1 MPADPIEH
9 VVVLILENQSFDR
22 MVGLIPGVD
31 GVDLSKLR
39 TNPNSA
45 AGTQVTQNPSS
56 QARMDFDPPHDYDD
70 VVAQIT
76 DAGVPCAGFVDT
88 FLKSNSK
95 GDPNEI
101 MAYYDSGTLPA
112 LENLAMSFVICD
124 RWFSSVPGPT
134 WPNRFF
140 VHSGTSLGHI
150 DMPSIVHFDPAIHLY
165 NQATVFERIS
175 EAGKRWLIYFE
186 DFAQTTLMTRQLPFA
201 ANYRYMRSFEAD
213 CNDAAN
219 FPDYVFLEPKYFW
232 PGQNDQH
239 PTSDI
244 RRGDALIAQV
254 YNAIRQNEALWNST
268 LLVVL
273 YDEHGGFYDHVNP
286 REPAHLAKAVP
297 PDANVT
303 PEGFSFNSFGA
314 RVPAL
319 LISPWLDAGVLHG
332 IYDHTSLL
340 KYLTAKWSLG
350 ALGNRTAAANNF
362 ADELVWRSSPRTN
375 APSSLIAMQM
385 PEDPKPT
392 DLSEH
397 QQALVS
403 YSRYL
408 ESKLAAAA
416 PAGPAREAALA
427 QVGSRLLQ
435 SVEDVTQHGD
445 VAAERLR
452 LYLNSQ
458 GATLPPRAPEPTP

>member
-1 MPADPIEH
+1 
-9 VVVLILENQSFDR
+9 
-22 MVGLIPGVD
+22 VD
-31 GVDLSKLR
+31 AFLNSH
-39 TNPNSA
+39 PN
-45 AGTQVTQNPSS
+45 GNPS
-56 QARMDFDPPHDYDD
+56 
-70 VVAQIT
+70 
-76 DAGVPCAGFVDT
+76 
-88 FLKSNSK
+88 
-95 GDPNEI
+95 EI

-140 VHSGTSLGHI
+140 VNSGTSLGHI
-150 DMPSIVHFDPAIHLY
+150 DMPSMVQFDPAIHLY
-165 NQATVFERIS
+165 DQPTVFERIS
-175 EAGKRWLIYFE
+175 EAGKRWLIYFQ
-186 DFAQTTLMTRQLPFA
+186 DFAQTTLMTKQLQYA
-201 ANYRYMRSFEAD
+201 ANYRYMLSFEAD
-213 CNDAAN
+213 CKNEAS
-219 FPDYVFLEPKYFW
+219 FPDYVFIEPKYFW

-244 RRGDALIAQV
+244 RRGDALIARV
-254 YNAIRQNEALWNST
+254 YNAIRQNDSLWNST

-273 YDEHGGFYDHVNP
+273 YDEHGGFFDHVDP
-286 REPAHLAKAVP
+286 RDPPYLAKAIP
-297 PDANVT
+297 PDGNVT
-303 PEGFSFNSFGA
+303 PAGFAFNLLGL

-319 LISPWLDAGVLHG
+319 LISPWLDPGVLHG

-340 KYLTAKWSLG
+340 KYLTAKWGLG
-350 ALGNRTAAANNF
+350 ALGNRTPTANSF
-362 ADELVWRSSPRTN
+362 EDELVWRASPRTD
-375 APSSLIAMQM
+375 APATLTVPLI

-416 PAGPAREAALA
+416 PEGPARQDVLA
-427 QVGSRLLQ
+427 QIGSRLLQ
-435 SVEDVTQHGD
+435 TVEDVTRHGD

-458 GATLPPRAPEPTP
+458 GASLPAAVPPPAS